1 MYHILRRSS
10 SSSSSSSS
18 SDDSCH
24 HYHKGYGYCNYQP
37 NFVSDRNRDGLIT
50 EADFVISA
58 RERGWGYEGK
68 FKLS

>member
-1 MYHILRRSS
+1 MHG
-10 SSSSSSSS
+10 
-18 SDDSCH
+18 H
-24 HYHKGYGYCNYQP
+24 HHHHGHHDHFHGHHHHRGFGYSNYQP